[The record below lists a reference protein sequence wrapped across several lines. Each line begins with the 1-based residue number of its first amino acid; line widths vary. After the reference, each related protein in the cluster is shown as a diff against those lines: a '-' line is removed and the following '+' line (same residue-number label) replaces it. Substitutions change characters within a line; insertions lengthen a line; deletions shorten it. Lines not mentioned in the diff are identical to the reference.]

1 MKVLVTGFEPFDGA
15 TANESWEAVRC
26 LEDRWTAAGHA
37 EELVAAR
44 LPVTFAGAPAR
55 LRELLGEHAPQVVV
69 CVGLAAGSGALRLE
83 RVAVNVA
90 DARIPDN
97 AGRSPVDEPVVD
109 GGPVA
114 YLSSLPLKAALA
126 SVRATGIPAAVSNT
140 AGTYV
145 CNATFYALAH
155 ALAASHARAG
165 FVHVPAADV
174 LPAAE
179 SARALAAVVRTALDH
194 RAGRIDD
201 LVLAAGTEH

>member
-15 TANESWEAVRC
+15 AVNESWEAVRC
-26 LEDRWTAAGHA
+26 LRAAWADEQRA
-37 EELVAAR
+37 EELVVAR
-44 LPVTFAGAPAR
+44 LPVSFRGAPALLHR
-55 LRELLGEHAPQVVV
+55 LLAEHSPQVVV
-69 CVGLAAGSGALRLE
+69 CVGLAAGSRAVRLE
-83 RVAVNVA
+83 RVAVNVV
-90 DARIPDN
+90 DARIPDA
-97 AGRSPVDEPVVD
+97 AGRAPVDEPVVAD
-109 GGPVA
+109 GPVA

-126 SVRATGIPAAVSNT
+126 SVRGTGVPVAVSNT

-155 ALAASHARAG
+155 ALAATDVRAG

-174 LPAAE
+174 VPVAG
-179 SARALAAVVRTALDH
+179 SARALAAVVRTAADH